1 MFTRPAGLPQPWGAT
16 SCARKAAALTYF
28 SGDGA
33 QGVEEPMHPQEEQ
46 YIHVDAH
53 VLCTPVIADLDGDG
67 SEDLVLAVSYFFDRE
82 YYDQYEHHHELGDD
96 VDVTKYIAGAIVVYD
111 LKSGKLKWSTHLDLS
126 TEATQYRAYMYSR

>member
-1 MFTRPAGLPQPWGAT
+1 MGP
-16 SCARKAAALTYF
+16 
-28 SGDGA
+28 GDGA
-33 QGVEEPMHPQEEQ
+33 QEVEEPMHPQEEQ

-67 SEDLVLAVSYFFDRE
+67 SEDLILAVSYFFDRE
-82 YYDQYEHHHELGDD
+82 YYEQYEHHHELGDD